1 MTGMDPRACRAQF
14 SRLLAEEARLLGE
27 LEGQLQREHQFL
39 SANDVES
46 LEQAGSARQNTVAQ
60 LLRIDD
66 ERRDLCRLLGQGT
79 DRTGLAALLAWC
91 DPAGTLAG
99 AQSSCA
105 ELAERCRAQN
115 ERNGALVTA
124 RLNRVAGMLDM
135 IGTNSQARTYGPR
148 LAHSSTAPA
157 SRMVSVSA

>member
-1 MTGMDPRACRAQF
+1 MTGLDPRACRAQF
-14 SRLLAEEARLLGE
+14 SRLLTEEARLLGE
-27 LEGQLQREHQFL
+27 LEVQLQREHQFL

-46 LEQAGSARQNTVAQ
+46 LEQAGSARQNTVVQ

-91 DPAGTLAG
+91 DPAGTLAD

-105 ELAERCRAQN
+105 GLAERCRAQN

-135 IGTNSQARTYGPR
+135 IGTNSAARTYGPR
-148 LAHSSTAPA
+148 LAHCSPEPV